1 MRNLYRL
8 ALLTAGLLALPAPSA
23 WADGYVCKKAEVA
36 AANTE
41 LRKAQGL
48 ANAGNGRA
56 AFDIIA
62 TEALVGC
69 SDDGQKVQALRL
81 RAAHLIAADFEK
93 NGKFEDAF
101 NWYQTAQSIP
111 DPGRMQRKL
120 VEAKPQDTNV
130 VGRAIEFFK
139 GHNDPV
145 QEKAMRGVAA
155 QNIER
160 LLAKE
165 QQQFVGVTRMT
176 TTQYL
181 GEASNWAHLALTG
194 QDRIK
199 ARQLQ
204 RGDTLALAT
213 SARELEGAISFYEQ
227 AGAEDRVVKVKVRA
241 RTLADAH
248 LKKGESL
255 VAAELYGVAG
265 DHGKAEVVA
274 KAGAAKTVQDEE
286 ARKKQFK
293 KEQEDLEK
301 ELGL

>member
-1 MRNLYRL
+1 MRNPHRI

-23 WADGYVCKKAEVA
+23 WADGYVCSQAEIA
-36 AANTE
+36 AANAE
-41 LRKAQGL
+41 MRKAEGL

-56 AFDIIA
+56 AFDKVSS
-62 TEALVGC
+62 EAVGC
-69 SDDGQKVQALRL
+69 YGDGLKMQALRK
-81 RAAHLIAADFEK
+81 RAAHLVAGDFEK
-93 NGKFEDAF
+93 KGRFDDAF
-101 NWYQTAQSIP
+101 SWYGTAESVP
-111 DPGRMQRKL
+111 DAGRMQRKL

-130 VGRAIEFFK
+130 VAYAVSFFK
-139 GHNDPV
+139 EQNDPV

-160 LLAKE
+160 LLATE
-165 QQQFVGVTRMT
+165 QQQFVGISRMT

-181 GEASNWAHLALTG
+181 GEASNWARIALTG

-213 SARELEGAISFYEQ
+213 SARELEGAINFYEQ
-227 AGAEDRVVKVKVRA
+227 ASANDRAAKVRARA
-241 RTLADAH
+241 RTLADAN
-248 LKKGESL
+248 LKKGETIS
-255 VAAELYGVAG
+255 ASALYGVAG
-265 DHGKAEVVA
+265 DHDKAETVA
-274 KAGAAKTVQDEE
+274 QAGAAKTAQDEE